1 MKRLPV
7 GEPIF
12 RKIIEGGF
20 LYVDKTE
27 WIYRLLQGGGYYFF
41 PRPRRFGKSLL
52 TSTLK
57 ELFLG
62 SKELFKGLWIY
73 DRYDFKPHPV
83 IVISLNDLDFHRKT
97 LEMSL
102 CDRLDEVAGENKLSL
117 SSKTAKDK
125 FSELIKE
132 LGRET
137 PVAVLIDEY
146 DKPITDFMDN
156 LPQAIENR
164 ETLRNFYGVLKG
176 LEVTPYLRLLFITG
190 ISKFSKVSLF
200 SELNQLLDLTL
211 DEGFAAMV
219 GITQAELEHYFA
231 DRIEEMQTHTGLS
244 RQDLLEKIRF
254 WYNGYSWDGK
264 TLLYNPFSILN
275 FFSSKAFRN
284 FWFASG
290 TPSMLI
296 KVLKTRWEMLEEL
309 EEKSVNESFFDKYDI
324 ENIDIYSL
332 MFQTGYLTIREVH
345 HFPDDTWYTLGYPN
359 NEVRNA
365 FNQSLLE
372 AFVNLPPSSTQNIIF
387 KLQKALFEGK
397 PEDFVPNLKPIFA
410 DLSYEMHPKDQGD
423 PEKLFARWEGYFQSI
438 TVLIVKFL
446 GVNVQSEVS
455 KSKGRIDA
463 VFETPKFIYII
474 EFKLD
479 GTAEQ
484 AMNQIKD
491 KDYPASFLTKGKKVF
506 LIGIAFDSKERNVK
520 QWLVEEA

>member
-1 MKRLPV
+1 
-7 GEPIF
+7 
-12 RKIIEGGF
+12 
-20 LYVDKTE
+20 
-27 WIYRLLQGGGYYFF
+27 
-41 PRPRRFGKSLL
+41 
-52 TSTLK
+52 
-57 ELFLG
+57 
-62 SKELFKGLWIY
+62 
-73 DRYDFKPHPV
+73 
-83 IVISLNDLDFHRKT
+83 
-97 LEMSL
+97 
-102 CDRLDEVAGENKLSL
+102 
-117 SSKTAKDK
+117 
-125 FSELIKE
+125 
-132 LGRET
+132 
-137 PVAVLIDEY
+137 
-146 DKPITDFMDN
+146 
-156 LPQAIENR
+156 
-164 ETLRNFYGVLKG
+164 
-176 LEVTPYLRLLFITG
+176 
-190 ISKFSKVSLF
+190 
-200 SELNQLLDLTL
+200 
-211 DEGFAAMV
+211 
-219 GITQAELEHYFA
+219 
-231 DRIEEMQTHTGLS
+231 
-244 RQDLLEKIRF
+244 
-254 WYNGYSWDGK
+254 
-264 TLLYNPFSILN
+264 
-275 FFSSKAFRN
+275 
-284 FWFASG
+284 
-290 TPSMLI
+290 
-296 KVLKTRWEMLEEL
+296 MLEEL